1 MFVKLIDGKI
11 ENAPILLRDNEKTYS
26 NPLPETLRAF
36 GYKPLVKTEK
46 PVRDGYFYDLEY
58 VDNGDEIVETWI
70 ENEIPQPEIIEE
82 PEPEIPV
89 EEPTISE
96 MENVE
101 ESAVETPAEEPV
113 VEFEPEEIPA
123 ENVQDDTETGQEN
136 VQEPENIEE

>member
-11 ENAPILLRDNEKTYS
+11 ENAPKLLRDENSTYS

-58 VDNGDEIVETWI
+58 TESADEIVETWI
-70 ENEIPQPEIIEE
+70 ENKIPEPEIIEE

-89 EEPTISE
+89 EEPT
-96 MENVE
+96 E
-101 ESAVETPAEEPV
+101 ESR
-113 VEFEPEEIPA
+113 A

-136 VQEPENIEE
+136 VQEPENTEEQ